1 MGKTRDSDGLGD
13 ARRAEERD
21 GTRDADPGEEAR
33 GAADGAGT
41 RGRDAPRQRDAT
53 RKPDAAQEPDATRH
67 PDAPQESDG
76 TRVPGRTRKP
86 DTTETPNPQQKPR
99 LRDRRRGRRVLGR
112 RKKRAGDAQPGV
124 SESEQLLFGG
134 PLRYDMGWNRHTD
147 AFLELNLR
155 AMVTRLPEL
164 LGASCRLAWQADP
177 RAARA
182 VLAAEVG
189 RGVAQAVGLLA
200 MNSVLGRLI
209 AGGAIGDRL
218 RDAVPV
224 LAVMAAVALVGALLR
239 AASTWATGRLE
250 PKVERVATEL
260 YLERAAAVELAAIE
274 DHAFHKLL
282 DTAQYGAGSAR
293 RMISYA
299 TRVVSALIS
308 LVAAASVLTVLHP
321 VLLPLLATMTL
332 PTAWGALTNARRRYE
347 SWHTWVQHA
356 RASRLVSGLLT
367 EPEAA
372 PEIRVHGV
380 GPFLLRHYRTMAETA
395 EAEQARLARLAA
407 RTGVIASAWTG
418 ITTVATYATL
428 AGLLLAGA
436 MALSVAGTAVIAIR
450 TGSSS
455 LDNLVVAV
463 NSLHEDALFVGD
475 LQRLYVEAAERAIP
489 VGGDALPEDPR
500 EIRFEHVSFSYPG
513 EPARPALDDVTLS
526 LPLGRIVA
534 LVGENGSGKTTLVKL
549 LAGLYRPDS
558 GRILWDGVD
567 AATADRYQLAERVA
581 MVAQDFKRW
590 PFTARVNVAIGRSS
604 APLTEDRMASA
615 LAEAGAEDV
624 VAGLPRGLD
633 TLLARQ
639 FSGGHELS
647 GGQWQRL
654 GISRAAYRRGRILV
668 VDEPTAA
675 LDARAELEV
684 FEKIRALAS
693 TGQTVVLITHRL
705 ASVRHADLVHVL
717 DRGRLAESGTPEELL
732 AGGGIYAELYSLQAE
747 QFTAPVPAPE
757 AG

>member
-1 MGKTRDSDGLGD
+1 MAESQDSGGRGKG
-13 ARRAEERD
+13 
-21 GTRDADPGEEAR
+21 R
-33 GAADGAGT
+33 G
-41 RGRDAPRQRDAT
+41 
-53 RKPDAAQEPDATRH
+53 
-67 PDAPQESDG
+67 S
-76 TRVPGRTRKP
+76 
-86 DTTETPNPQQKPR
+86 
-99 LRDRRRGRRVLGR
+99 GRRE
-112 RKKRAGDAQPGV
+112 KKRGDGPPEV

-134 PLRYDMGWNRHTD
+134 PLRYDLGWNQHRD
-147 AFLELNLR
+147 AFLELNFR
-155 AMVTRLPEL
+155 AMVTRLPAL
-164 LGASCRLAWQADP
+164 LGSSFRLAWQADR
-177 RAARA
+177 RAARI
-182 VLAAEVG
+182 VLAAEGG
-189 RGVAQAVGLLA
+189 RGAAQAVGLLA

-209 AGGAIGDRL
+209 GGGAIGDRL

-224 LAVMAAVALVGALLR
+224 LAAMAAVALLGALLR
-239 AASTWATGRLE
+239 GASTYATGRLE

-293 RMISYA
+293 RMISYS

-308 LVAAASVLTVLHP
+308 LIAAAGVLTVLHP

-332 PTAWGALTNARRRYE
+332 PTAWSALTNARRRYE

-356 RASRLVSGLLT
+356 RAGYLLSGLLT
-367 EPEAA
+367 EPAAA

-380 GPFLLRHYRTMAETA
+380 GPFLLRHYHAMSETA

-407 RTGVIASAWTG
+407 RTGLIAAAWTG
-418 ITTVATYATL
+418 LANVATYATL
-428 AGLLLAGA
+428 GGLLLAGA

-475 LQRLYVEAAERAIP
+475 LQKLYVEAAERAIP
-489 VGGDALPEDPR
+489 VGGDPLPEDPR
-500 EIRFEHVSFSYPG
+500 EIRFENVTFSYPG
-513 EPARPALDDVTLS
+513 ESARPALDDVTLT

-534 LVGENGSGKTTLVKL
+534 LVGENGSGKTTLIKL
-549 LAGLYRPDS
+549 LAGLYKPDG

-567 AATADRYQLAERVA
+567 AATADRHQLAERVA

-604 APLTEDRMASA
+604 APLTEERMTTS

-624 VAGLPRGLD
+624 VADLPRGLD

-639 FSGGHELS
+639 FNGGHELS

-654 GISRAAYRRGRILV
+654 GVARAAYRRGRILV

-693 TGQTVVLITHRL
+693 AGQTVILITHRL

-717 DRGRLAESGTPEELL
+717 DRGRLAESGTPDELL
-732 AGGGIYAELYSLQAE
+732 ASGGIYAELYSLQAE
-747 QFTAPVPAPE
+747 QYTAPVPKP
-757 AG
+757 G

>member
-1 MGKTRDSDGLGD
+1 MGKKRDSVS
-13 ARRAEERD
+13 AE
-21 GTRDADPGEEAR
+21 
-33 GAADGAGT
+33 
-41 RGRDAPRQRDAT
+41 
-53 RKPDAAQEPDATRH
+53 
-67 PDAPQESDG
+67 
-76 TRVPGRTRKP
+76 
-86 DTTETPNPQQKPR
+86 
-99 LRDRRRGRRVLGR
+99 
-112 RKKRAGDAQPGV
+112 V

-134 PLRYDMGWNRHTD
+134 PLRYDMGWNQHRE
-147 AFLELNLR
+147 AFLELDFR
-155 AMVTRLPEL
+155 ALVTRLPAL
-164 LGASCRLAWQADP
+164 LGSSLRLAWQADR
-177 RAARA
+177 RAARI
-182 VLAAEVG
+182 VLAAEAG
-189 RGVAQAVGLLA
+189 RGAAQAVTLLA

-209 AGGAIGDRL
+209 AGGQIQDRL
-218 RDAVPV
+218 RGAVPV
-224 LAVMAAVALVGALLR
+224 LTALAAVTLFGALLR
-239 AASTWATGRLE
+239 AASTYATGRLE

-260 YLERAAAVELAAIE
+260 YLERAASVELAAIE

-299 TRVVSALIS
+299 TRAVNALIS
-308 LVAAASVLTVLHP
+308 LIAAASVLTVLHP
-321 VLLPLLATMTL
+321 ALLPLLVTMTL
-332 PTAWGALTNARRRYE
+332 PSAWSSLRNAQRRYE
-347 SWHTWVQHA
+347 SFHTWVQHA
-356 RASRLVSGLLT
+356 RAGHLISGLLT
-367 EPEAA
+367 EPAAA

-380 GPFLLRHYRTMAETA
+380 GPFLLRHFHAMSETA

-407 RTGVIASAWTG
+407 RTGLIAGAWTG
-418 ITTVATYATL
+418 LATVATYATL

-455 LDNLVVAV
+455 LDTLVLAV
-463 NSLHEDALFVGD
+463 NSLHEEALFVGD
-475 LQRLYVEAAERAIP
+475 LQKLYVEAAERAIP
-489 VGGDALPEDPR
+489 VGGDPLPEEPR
-500 EIRFEHVSFSYPG
+500 EIRFENVSFSYPG
-513 EPARPALDDVTLS
+513 ESARPALDDVTLS
-526 LPLGRIVA
+526 IPLGRIVA

-549 LAGLYRPDS
+549 LAGLYTPDR

-567 AATADRYQLAERVA
+567 AARADRQRLAERIA

-604 APLTEDRMASA
+604 APLTEERMAAS

-624 VAGLPRGLD
+624 VADLPHGLD

-654 GISRAAYRRGRILV
+654 GIARAAYRRGRILV

-693 TGQTVVLITHRL
+693 TGQTVILITHRL

-717 DRGRLAESGTPEELL
+717 DQGRLAESGTPDELL
-732 AGGGIYAELYSLQAE
+732 ACGGIYAELYSLQAE
-747 QFTAPVPAPE
+747 QFTAPVPK